1 MRFALFGCGFIG
13 KTIAKA
19 IAEGKIEGSLEIVY
33 DRHPESIKKVR
44 GFFRGKKKPKAARDA
59 IELIASKAELII
71 EAGSIEAAEK
81 IGIEAV
87 KAGKDILI
95 MSVGA
100 LLNEKFRKKLVEEA
114 KKSSASIYI
123 PSGAIG
129 ALDAVQAASIARLRE
144 VSLETT
150 KSPEALVDAPYVKKN
165 KIPLS
170 RLKKKK
176 TLFEGNAREAIKGF
190 PQNINVGASL
200 SLAGMGEEKTRV
212 KIIADPHA
220 KKNIHIIT
228 ARGDFGE
235 LYFKIKNAPSPEN
248 PKTSYIA
255 ALAAIA
261 LLKKIASPLK
271 IG

>member
-1 MRFALFGCGFIG
+1 MKFALFGCGFIG

-19 IAEGKIEGSLEIVY
+19 VAEGKIEGSLEIVY
-33 DRHPESIKKVR
+33 DGHPESIKKVR
-44 GFFRGKKKPKAARDA
+44 EFFRGKKKPKAAGSP
-59 IELIASKAELII
+59 IELTESDAKLII

-100 LLNEKFRKKLVEEA
+100 LLSKKFREKLIKEA
-114 KKSSASIYI
+114 KKSSANIYI

-129 ALDAVQAASIARLRE
+129 ALDAVQAASVAKLSE
-144 VSLETT
+144 LKLETI
-150 KSPEALVDAPYVKKN
+150 KNPNALADAPYVKKN
-165 KIPLS
+165 KIPLGS
-170 RLKKKK
+170 LKKRK
-176 TLFEGNAREAIKGF
+176 TIFEGSAGEAIKGF

-200 SLAGMGEEKTRV
+200 SLAGIGEEKTKV

-228 ARGDFGE
+228 AKGDFGE

-271 IG
+271 IE

>member
-1 MRFALFGCGFIG
+1 MKFALLGCGFIG
-13 KTIAKA
+13 RTIAKA
-19 IAEGKIEGSLEIVY
+19 IAEGKVEGTLRIVY
-33 DRHPESIKKVR
+33 DRHPESIKKVQ
-44 GFFRGKKKPKAARDA
+44 GFFKKKPRAAKN
-59 IELIASKAELII
+59 ISELIASDAELII

-100 LLNEKFRKKLVEEA
+100 LLNREFRKELAAEA
-114 KKSSASIYI
+114 RKSSASIYI

-129 ALDAVQAASIARLRE
+129 SLDALQAASVAGLDEIALQ
-144 VSLETT
+144 TI
-150 KSPEALVDAPYVKKN
+150 KNPKALIDAPYVKKN
-165 KIPLS
+165 KIPLDK
-170 RLKKKK
+170 LKKKK
-176 TLFEGNAREAIKGF
+176 TIFEGNAREAIKGF

-200 SLAGMGEEKTRV
+200 SLAGIGEEKT
-212 KIIADPHA
+212 KIKIVADPHA
-220 KKNIHIIT
+220 RKNIHIIT
-228 ARGDFGE
+228 AKGDFGE
-235 LYFKIKNAPSPEN
+235 LYFRIKNAPSPEN

-255 ALAAIA
+255 ALSAIA